1 MVGLWRRGLV
11 GLGLMLVALATE
23 ASVGRIEAAGG
34 DVSVIARNGDS
45 KPATVGSGVEAG
57 DAVSTAGAQS
67 WAVLRMED
75 GASFTLR
82 PNSRMRIDQY
92 RYNDEHPN
100 ESSSW
105 LSLVKGSLRAVTGL
119 IGRQSPD
126 SYRLN
131 TPTATIGIR
140 GTDHETAIV
149 EEAEATRDTPAGTYD
164 TVNSGETVLRGEHG
178 EQSITTGK
186 TGYLQHDGRLGPRLL
201 ARRPGFFLRWRQFEQ
216 RRGILKVLGRLHQ
229 AVPGGGFTAHPDL
242 RERLKREWLRR
253 QDGGDALRPEEKAAK
268 AEQRAERQARR
279 EAWEQRKAER
289 AERAGLHPRHKE

>member
-1 MVGLWRRGLV
+1 MSGLWRRGMV
-11 GLGLMLVALATE
+11 CLGLMLAALSGQ

-45 KPATVGSGVEAG
+45 KPAAVGSSVEPG
-57 DAVSTAGAQS
+57 DAISTAGPQS

-92 RYNDEHPN
+92 RYNEEHPT

-131 TPTATIGIR
+131 TPSATIGIR

-149 EEAEATRDTPAGTYD
+149 EAAEATRDTPAGTYD

-178 EQSITTGK
+178 EQAITTGK
-186 TGYLQHDGRLGPRLL
+186 TGYLQHDGAQGPRLL

-253 QDGGDALRPEEKAAK
+253 QEGEAGRPEGMADKEAL
-268 AEQRAERQARR
+268 RAERQARR
-279 EAWEQRKAER
+279 EAMQQRKAER